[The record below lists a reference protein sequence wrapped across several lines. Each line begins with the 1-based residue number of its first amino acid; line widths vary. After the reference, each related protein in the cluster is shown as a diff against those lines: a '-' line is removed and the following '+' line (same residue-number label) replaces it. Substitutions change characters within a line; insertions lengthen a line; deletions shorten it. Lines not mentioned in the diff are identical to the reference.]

1 MPDRSGESTRAD
13 ARPGAERGSARPTAV
28 APVAGAAGPPVAG
41 AAGAAG
47 LPVVG
52 AAGAAF
58 CLALI
63 FLALQMRAGDDPAL
77 GAGAGTAAAP
87 ARPVIVRRV
96 VVRRIV
102 EEAPAA
108 PAASGDA
115 GSAPAAAAAP
125 APAPAA
131 AAPAPAPAPP
141 PAPVTTQAS

>member
-1 MPDRSGESTRAD
+1 MAD
-13 ARPGAERGSARPTAV
+13 RPGNT
-28 APVAGAAGPPVAG
+28 
-41 AAGAAG
+41 AAGAAS

-52 AAGAAF
+52 AAGGVF

-77 GAGAGTAAAP
+77 GEGAEPAV

-102 EEAPAA
+102 TEAPE
-108 PAASGDA
+108 ASGNAAEPAPSA
-115 GSAPAAAAAP
+115 GA

-131 AAPAPAPAPP
+131 AAPPAAPA